1 VDIAGRFMQA
11 LRAEA
16 GPPAGDQVP
25 IAVRLTR
32 AAAAALPVDAASLT
46 VDAGL
51 DLRAPVAA
59 SSETAATA
67 ERLQFTAVEGPC
79 LHVTET
85 GTPVVAPEEDLARW
99 WPVFHDLLVSNTPLR
114 SVVALP
120 LPAPLEGLGVLE
132 MFSTEPAGAARMDS
146 SEAQIVAR
154 LIARR
159 LDRDA
164 DWSTRSALD
173 GPAWVNTPGARRRS
187 RLWIGVGMVIA
198 ELHLPA
204 PDALAVLRSHAY
216 ATGRSVDDLAD
227 DLVVGRADP
236 AELREAAG
244 LDG

>member
-1 VDIAGRFMQA
+1 
-11 LRAEA
+11 
-16 GPPAGDQVP
+16 
-25 IAVRLTR
+25 
-32 AAAAALPVDAASLT
+32 
-46 VDAGL
+46 
-51 DLRAPVAA
+51 
-59 SSETAATA
+59 
-67 ERLQFTAVEGPC
+67 
-79 LHVTET
+79 
-85 GTPVVAPEEDLARW
+85 
-99 WPVFHDLLVSNTPLR
+99 
-114 SVVALP
+114 
-120 LPAPLEGLGVLE
+120 
-132 MFSTEPAGAARMDS
+132 MFSTEPAGAATMDS

-244 LDG
+244 